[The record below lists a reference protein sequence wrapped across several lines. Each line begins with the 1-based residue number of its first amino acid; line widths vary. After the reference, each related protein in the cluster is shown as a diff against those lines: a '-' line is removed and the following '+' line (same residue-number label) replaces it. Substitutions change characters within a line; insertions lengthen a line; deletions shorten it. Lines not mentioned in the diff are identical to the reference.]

1 MLLNLLEESWVVG
14 CNLKK
19 REWSLENVSWQRT
32 WHIVQIRNCSLFS
45 VLTASFFF
53 CTKAVDCF
61 NCCNSEK
68 RFSFKEKSGSGKH
81 LMTTE
86 TQYFSYL
93 FLYHTAL
100 LSFLLLTDDSGTT
113 PDLRTSYVQQML
125 IHFGA
130 ASTLS

>member
-1 MLLNLLEESWVVG
+1 
-14 CNLKK
+14 
-19 REWSLENVSWQRT
+19 
-32 WHIVQIRNCSLFS
+32 
-45 VLTASFFF
+45 
-53 CTKAVDCF
+53 
-61 NCCNSEK
+61 
-68 RFSFKEKSGSGKH
+68 
-81 LMTTE
+81 MTTE